1 MRKLK
6 LNIETREDHQAKI
19 IAEFEPSDLDKYKIK
34 AARRIAS
41 KSKIPGFRPGKAPY
55 DVVSRLYGEPAIEED
70 AIELMMEAVYPEIL
84 VEAKIDP
91 ASSGT
96 LEDVDKGDPIKF
108 TFVVPLQPTVT
119 LGNYKEIRKTYSPK
133 SVTEKQVNEF
143 IHHLRRTYATA
154 EPVERPAAKGDLV
167 YIKLDATLLKPGKEE
182 NPELLKDR
190 PLQLVIGENDPEE
203 NDYPYPGF
211 GDNLIG
217 LNANDAKKIKYT
229 YPKDSKF
236 EKLRGKEVE
245 FNVLLQT
252 VKQLTL
258 PELNDDFAKMFGEYE
273 TFAQLKEAI
282 KEQLQNR
289 QTSEY
294 DEMYYEE
301 LLDEVVKTATVK
313 YPPQVL
319 EHEMESIIENV
330 THDLSHQKMELDVYL
345 KTINKE
351 KEVWLEEEVKP
362 AAVKN
367 LSKSLVLRELAK
379 AEDIELAS
387 EEIQTEVTGMLSQ
400 IQQTTNPKALS
411 KQLKNKNY
419 LNALTM
425 DAASRAM
432 SRKVFERLKDIATGK
447 TAEVVGKPVKA
458 ARSKSAKEATDTVQS
473 TDEQKPQAKKTKA
486 AAAKE
491 VTPATVKK
499 TKKVEKTSE

>member
-1 MRKLK
+1 MK

-96 LEDVDKGDPIKF
+96 LEDVDKGDPIRF

-119 LGNYKEIRKTYSPK
+119 LGNYKEIRKAYAPK

-143 IHHLRRTYATA
+143 IQHLRRTYATA
-154 EPVERPAAKGDLV
+154 EPVERPAAKDDLV
-167 YIKLDATLLKPGKEE
+167 YIKLDATLLKPDKEE

-217 LNANDAKKIKYT
+217 LNANDEKKIKYT

-236 EKLRGKEVE
+236 EKLRGKAVE

-282 KEQLQNR
+282 QEQLQNR

-319 EHEMESIIENV
+319 EHEMEHIIENV

-387 EEIQTEVTGMLSQ
+387 EEIQTEVTGMLTQ

-411 KQLKNKNY
+411 KQLINKNY

-447 TAEVVGKPVKA
+447 TVEVAGKPVKA
-458 ARSKSAKEATDTVQS
+458 ARSKSTKEAKDSVQS
-473 TDEQKPQAKKTKA
+473 TDEQKPKAKKTKA
-486 AAAKE
+486 AAVKE
-491 VTPATVKK
+491 ATPATVKK